1 MAVFLGNKQ
10 INIATLGNKPATYF
24 NLVNPAFDPDAQAFI
39 NATGISGNDATS
51 INILVEEL
59 KDAGIWDY
67 LDAVYPMVGGTAT
80 THKYNLIDPQ
90 DTDGAYRLQFNG
102 GWTHDSSG
110 ATPNGTTGFARTY
123 YIPNDNLTTANGHL
137 SYFSIDDTASADMVE
152 IGCIDNTGTG
162 GNPTD
167 TFIRALYV
175 GRAYFPWGGGD
186 PNVGQTGS
194 DGFYLLNAKTSTTT
208 DGWRNGTKI
217 LNAGTSLN
225 RGLPQTDIYIG
236 AGNFQ
241 GLTAFAYSNRG
252 CSFASIGE
260 TIPSGLEDDYYTIV
274 SDYQSNLGR

>member
-10 INIATLGNKPATYF
+10 VNIATIGNKPATYF
-24 NLVNPAFDPDAQAFI
+24 NVVVSFFDPDAAAFI
-39 NATGISGNDATS
+39 SATGITGTDALA
-51 INILVEEL
+51 INTLVVEL
-59 KDAGIWDY
+59 KDAGIWSY

-90 DTDGAYRLQFNG
+90 DTDGAYRLEFNG

-110 ATPNGTTGFARTY
+110 ALPNGTTAYADTF

-137 SYFSIDDTASADMVE
+137 SYFSFSDTASSNRVE

-167 TFIRALYV
+167 SFIRVLHID
-175 GRAYFPWGGGD
+175 RAFFPWGGGD
-186 PNVGQTGS
+186 PNVGQSGS
-194 DGFYLLNAKTSTTT
+194 TGFYLLNARTSTTT

-217 LNAGTSLN
+217 RNAGTTTN
-225 RGLPQTDIYIG
+225 RGLPQVSVYVG
-236 AGNFQ
+236 AGHNAS
-241 GLTAFAYSNRG
+241 GAFAYSNRG

-260 TIPSGLEDDYYTIV
+260 SIPAGLEDDYYTIV
-274 SDYQSNLGR
+274 DDYQTNLGR